1 MSKPTSKT
9 GSWFVKSPYDRMP
22 EVPENYSFEVTRV
35 HGTGSEYDV
44 MVVMRS
50 GSYSLASRMLS
61 TRNLSDKSAFAMN
74 VRHVAHEM
82 WNEHTREEN
91 VKTWIKEKVWE
102 T

>member
-35 HGTGSEYDV
+35 HDTGSEYDV
-44 MVVMRS
+44 MVVMRR
-50 GSYSLASRMLS
+50 GSYPLDSRYFSARDMA
-61 TRNLSDKSAFAMN
+61 DEWAFASA
-74 VRHVAHEM
+74 VRCLAHDM
-82 WNEHTREEN
+82 WNKQAHDDDI
-91 VKTWIKEKVWE
+91 KTWIKEKVWE